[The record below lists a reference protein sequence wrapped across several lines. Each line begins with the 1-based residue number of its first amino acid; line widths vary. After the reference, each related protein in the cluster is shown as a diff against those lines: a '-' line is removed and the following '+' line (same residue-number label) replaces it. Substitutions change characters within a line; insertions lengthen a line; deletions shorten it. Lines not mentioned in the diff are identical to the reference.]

1 VNQLA
6 LGMAAVV
13 LMLAFIAVFWLA
25 VGRKL

>member
-13 LMLAFIAVFWLA
+13 LMLCFLAGFWF
-25 VGRKL
+25 VIGRKL